1 MISVYSYGKVDS
13 KINVSR
19 EEKRDPI
26 DVHNNIITF
35 MKLYELFFRIR
46 IEKVCIC
53 IVFHIK
59 FKFFFSGTVV
69 LKVPLLVK
77 LQ

>member
-1 MISVYSYGKVDS
+1 MVKLIQKLMLAER
-13 KINVSR
+13 KK
-19 EEKRDPI
+19 ETPLMF
-26 DVHNNIITF
+26 IIKL
-35 MKLYELFFRIR
+35 MKLCELFFRIR

-53 IVFHIK
+53 IVHIK

-69 LKVPLLVK
+69 LKVLLLVK

>member
-1 MISVYSYGKVDS
+1 MIRCIVMVKLIQ
-13 KINVSR
+13 KLMLAER
-19 EEKRDPI
+19 KKETPLMF
-26 DVHNNIITF
+26 IIKL
-35 MKLYELFFRIR
+35 MKLCELFFRIR